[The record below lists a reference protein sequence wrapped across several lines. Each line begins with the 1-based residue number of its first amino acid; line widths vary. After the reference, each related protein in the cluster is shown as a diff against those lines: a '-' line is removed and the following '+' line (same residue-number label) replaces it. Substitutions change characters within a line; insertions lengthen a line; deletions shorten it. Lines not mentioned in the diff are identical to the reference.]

1 MHKLSSGIIAAPPL
15 PFKEDASIDW
25 SAMERYIAQVAE
37 GKPRAIAMNMAASES
52 SSLEIPEQLEIIKRC
67 KSVIGGACV
76 LLSGVTV
83 SHTAA
88 AVALARKLVEA
99 GAEGVVPFPPLPAF
113 TAPIPV
119 PMVEAYHRAVAEA
132 VDVPMVLFQTA
143 ATQYPK
149 GTILALSKLPNVVA
163 IKDASFNIDNTVSN
177 INEAKAASRRIGVL
191 TGSDTFV
198 LEAMLMGCDGALIGL
213 AGTATAELVR
223 MQSLA
228 EQKRVAEAY
237 EIWDRIGPLARL
249 CWRPPLRDFRV
260 RTKYVLM
267 KQGVFPSIK
276 MRDPFPALDP
286 QDRKEIDEV
295 FAATRF
301 DDPRFLPAGRRV

>member
-1 MHKLSSGIIAAPPL
+1 MHKLSTGVIAAPPL

-25 SAMERYIAQVAE
+25 ATMERYIAQVAQ
-37 GKPRAIAMNMAASES
+37 GRPRAIAMNMAASES
-52 SSLEIPEQLEIIKRC
+52 SSLELAEQLEVVKRC
-67 KSVIGGACV
+67 KSVIGGRCA

-83 SHTAA
+83 SNTAA
-88 AVALARKLVEA
+88 ARDVARQLVDA
-99 GAEGVVPFPPLPAF
+99 GAEGVIPFPPLPAF

-119 PMVEAYHRAVAEA
+119 SMVESYHRAVAEA
-132 VDVPMVLFQTA
+132 VDVPIVLFQTA

-149 GTILALSKLPNVVA
+149 GTILALSKIPSVVA
-163 IKDASFNIDNTVSN
+163 IKDASFNVDNTVSN

-223 MQSLA
+223 MQELA
-228 EQKRVAEAY
+228 QRGNVADAY
-237 EIWDRIGPLARL
+237 EIWFRIGPLARL

-267 KQGVFPSIK
+267 KQGLFPNCR
-276 MRDPFPALDP
+276 MRDPFPALDD

-295 FAATRF
+295 FAAARF
-301 DDPRFLPAGRRV
+301 EDPRFLPAGKRV